1 MSKSPAHEED
11 VKTRKRFA
19 NVEPY
24 TVEGVARRKL
34 RRLRALSR
42 AQRCEGKQFPIESTG
57 HLFRPAMHSTQA
69 DLAMLYSG
77 PGNQKV
83 AKNILKLGS
92 PSTTSETGHVSLKKL
107 DIEGLRPS
115 AAFEDML
122 FVVMS

>member
-1 MSKSPAHEED
+1 M
-11 VKTRKRFA
+11 
-19 NVEPY
+19 
-24 TVEGVARRKL
+24 RRKTVSD
-34 RRLRALSR
+34 RIYRAS
-42 AQRCEGKQFPIESTG
+42 
-57 HLFRPAMHSTQA
+57 FRPAMHSTQA